1 MPFVTP
7 RRVNE
12 LLERYR
18 ADLEEV
24 NRRIRILEWLAKGQK
39 KLKLKRSSA

>member
-1 MPFVTP
+1 MPFIKP
-7 RRVNE
+7 LYANN

-39 KLKLKRSSA
+39 ALQRRSA